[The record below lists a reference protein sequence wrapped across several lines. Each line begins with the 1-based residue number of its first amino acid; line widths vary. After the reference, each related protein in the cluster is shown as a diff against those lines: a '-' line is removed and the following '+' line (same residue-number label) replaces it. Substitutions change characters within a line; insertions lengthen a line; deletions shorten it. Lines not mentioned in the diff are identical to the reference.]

1 MYLTVQWCI
10 HVFYL
15 NANWTYKML
24 EYCTLQS
31 IWYIFVMNHCYP
43 YLNVYMH
50 TFALFCTI
58 IAPCYDMLFLIRTRG
73 LINHPWFLAPL
84 AYTDL
89 CYSLDLCNN
98 WGELFTCM
106 LHSVLFFIWCMYM
119 SIKNLNLNLKINEIC
134 FIFALNI
141 PALVEIMASRR
152 PGGKPLSEP
161 MVVSL
166 LTHICITRPPWVKVL
181 FGVPHQTGH
190 GENAFLV
197 GFRVIGV

>member
-31 IWYIFVMNHCYP
+31 IWYIFVMKHCYP

-50 TFALFCTI
+50 TFALLCTI
-58 IAPCYDMLFLIRTRG
+58 IAPCYDISFLIRTRG
-73 LINHPWFLAPL
+73 LINHPWFPAPL

-98 WGELFTCM
+98 WGELFTFM
-106 LHSVLFFIWCMYM
+106 LHSELFFIWCMYM
-119 SIKNLNLNLKINEIC
+119 SIKNLNLKNLNLNLNLIITLRCVHVAINS
-134 FIFALNI
+134 L
-141 PALVEIMASRR
+141 R
-152 PGGKPLSEP
+152 PSDAY
-161 MVVSL
+161 M
-166 LTHICITRPPWVKVL
+166 R
-181 FGVPHQTGH
+181 Q
-190 GENAFLV
+190 
-197 GFRVIGV
+197 

>member
-119 SIKNLNLNLKINEIC
+119 SIKNLNLKELELELDLIYYSESLNE
-134 FIFALNI
+134 L
-141 PALVEIMASRR
+141 PGMPLMAQLQVWQLQWTVFTQPFPIWHGKLPSRN
-152 PGGKPLSEP
+152 GG
-161 MVVSL
+161 
-166 LTHICITRPPWVKVL
+166 
-181 FGVPHQTGH
+181 
-190 GENAFLV
+190 
-197 GFRVIGV
+197 

>member
-119 SIKNLNLNLKINEIC
+119 SIKNLNLNYSDHNKMQTMLIIIEIQYINILWEVK
-134 FIFALNI
+134 FYQHRARS
-141 PALVEIMASRR
+141 AS
-152 PGGKPLSEP
+152 S
-161 MVVSL
+161 VSNSSL
-166 LTHICITRPPWVKVL
+166 CYENVSAA
-181 FGVPHQTGH
+181 GVFT
-190 GENAFLV
+190 
-197 GFRVIGV
+197 